1 MSRWPI
7 GVVTPGGTGPV
18 MKSDLFSPGIV
29 VDYDKL
35 DLHPAQES
43 VMMVP
48 QSRNDE
54 NTTMKWST
62 NQGNIFDWVKAAAAE
77 PSKPAALVVEAVAGS
92 GKTTTISEASRYIP
106 VGDPSV
112 FLAFNKAIATELG
125 KRLPS
130 NIESRT
136 LNSLGHRSVLSKF
149 GQVVIDT
156 SKTRKIVRE
165 LESEC
170 GLDGEDYIAK
180 YFTGDI
186 CNLVAKAKAHGLVPY
201 ESMNGE
207 LADYGSML
215 ELKDFYN
222 IYSEC
227 PDDVLIDFAIA
238 ALKVTVEQTNIIDFD
253 DQLYFTVAFDI
264 PVPQYAWIIVDEA
277 QDLSH
282 VNREMLKKFLAA
294 NGKIVAVGDSRQ
306 AIYGFRGADS
316 SSLDRIAEEFSA
328 DRLPLDTTYRCPRKI
343 VERAQQYVPE
353 INCPDDAPD
362 GTVEELEKFGLEEFI
377 DTDLIVC
384 RNTAPLI
391 STAYRMIRNKM
402 PVRVMGRD
410 IGKGLVS
417 LIKKL
422 AKYNFKTIT
431 MGEFE
436 KVLAK
441 WMSKQIDVAKRRD
454 QEDRIEAIQ
463 DKAES
468 IFAIINGADVD
479 TLEELC
485 YIIDD
490 LFQGDRGPIF
500 STVHRAKG
508 LEAPRVFI
516 LDPGLMPSKFAQKGW
531 QIKQENNL
539 IYVAITR
546 SLDTLCYIESKR
558 LG

>member
-1 MSRWPI
+1 M
-7 GVVTPGGTGPV
+7 
-18 MKSDLFSPGIV
+18 
-29 VDYDKL
+29 VDEYFNGNVD
-35 DLHPAQES
+35 DYVNFHLHPAQEKL
-43 VMMVP
+43 MMAPHKFGV
-48 QSRNDE
+48 QYLTSDE
-54 NTTMKWST
+54 DSIMSPFKWST
-62 NQGNIFDWVKAAAAE
+62 NQQAIFDWVQASAQLPQKRR
-77 PSKPAALVVEAVAGS
+77 ALVVEAVAGS
-92 GKTTTISEASRYIP
+92 GKTTTISEAAKYIP

-125 KRLPS
+125 KRLPG

-149 GQVVIDT
+149 GQVAIDT

-165 LESEC
+165 LKDEC
-170 GLDGEDYIAK
+170 GIDGSDYIAK

-201 ESMNGE
+201 DSMNGE
-207 LADYGSML
+207 LANYASMM

-227 PDDVLIDFAIA
+227 PDDVLCDFAIA

-264 PVPQYAWIIVDEA
+264 PVPQYKWVIVDEA

-282 VNREMLKKFLAA
+282 VNREMLKKFLAT
-294 NGKIVAVGDSRQ
+294 NGKIIAVGDSRQ

-316 SSLDRIAEEFSA
+316 SSLDKIVEEFNA
-328 DRLPLDTTYRCPRKI
+328 DTLPLSTTYRCPRKV

-362 GTVEELEKFGLEEFI
+362 GSVEELDKFGLAEFN
-377 DTDLIVC
+377 DDDLIVC

-391 STAYRMIRNKM
+391 GTAYRMIRNNM

-410 IGKGLVS
+410 IGKGLVN
-417 LIKKL
+417 LIKKI
-422 AKYNFKTIT
+422 ARYDFKTIS
-431 MGEFE
+431 MGNFE
-436 KVLAK
+436 TKLNE
-441 WMSKQIDVAKRRD
+441 WMRKQIDIAKRRD
-454 QEDRIEAIQ
+454 QEDRIEQIQ

-468 IFAIINGADVD
+468 LFAIISGSNCD

-485 YIIDD
+485 YIIED
-490 LFQGDRGPIF
+490 LFQGDRGPMF

-516 LDPGLMPSKFAQKGW
+516 LDPQLMPSKFAKQGW
-531 QIKQENNL
+531 QVKQETNL

-546 SLDTLCYIESKR
+546 SMDKLCYIESKR
-558 LG
+558 LI